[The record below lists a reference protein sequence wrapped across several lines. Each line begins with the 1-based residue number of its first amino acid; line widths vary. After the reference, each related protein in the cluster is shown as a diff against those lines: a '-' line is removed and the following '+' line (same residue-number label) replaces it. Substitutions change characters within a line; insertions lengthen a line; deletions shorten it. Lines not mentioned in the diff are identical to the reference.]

1 MSLRPVAPGPRH
13 RPTGQPDTAD
23 AEDTA
28 AAALVPLLSD
38 YLDDVA
44 ERTAARL
51 GDVAGVAVTLS
62 LDGEPWTV
70 GSSTALASEVDQIQ
84 YEVGTGP
91 CLLAL
96 REGVATYVADLAAD
110 DRWGDYG
117 PRAAAH
123 GAASCISVPV
133 LLGESPAAVV
143 KVYSARVDG
152 LSPVQQDQARA
163 VAPEVAGGVRLALT
177 LGQQAQTLDDR
188 TAAMNTR
195 RVIDLAL
202 GVLMERDQC
211 GAAGA
216 FDALRSTSQRRNV
229 KLREAAQQVLAS
241 VPGADPAEARAPFR
255 ARPGRR
261 AGEATGSPAQ
271 PREARPRPAGSRI
284 EGATTPHQPSH
295 PRS

>member
-1 MSLRPVAPGPRH
+1 M
-13 RPTGQPDTAD
+13 
-23 AEDTA
+23 TA
-28 AAALVPLLSD
+28 AAEDRTAASALVPLLSD

-44 ERTAARL
+44 QRTASRL

-70 GSSTALASEVDQIQ
+70 GSSNAFAAEVDQIQ
-84 YEVGTGP
+84 YEVGSGP
-91 CLLAL
+91 CLRGL
-96 REGVATYVADLAAD
+96 REGVGSYVPDLAAD

-133 LLGESPAAVV
+133 LLEESPAAVV
-143 KVYSARVDG
+143 KVYAARVDG
-152 LSPVQQDQARA
+152 LSPDQQDQAREM
-163 VAPEVAGGVRLALT
+163 APEVAGGIRLALT
-177 LGQQAQTLDDR
+177 LVQQAQALDDR

-216 FDALRSTSQRRNV
+216 FDALRSTSQRHNV

-241 VPGADPAEARAPFR
+241 VAGADAAEVRAPFR
-255 ARPGRR
+255 ARP
-261 AGEATGSPAQ
+261 
-271 PREARPRPAGSRI
+271 ARPTREGS
-284 EGATTPHQPSH
+284 
-295 PRS
+295 

>member
-1 MSLRPVAPGPRH
+1 MDAGAD
-13 RPTGQPDTAD
+13 DT
-23 AEDTA
+23 TA

-62 LDGEPWTV
+62 LHGEPWTV
-70 GSSTALASEVDQIQ
+70 GSSNVLAREVDQIQ
-84 YEVGTGP
+84 YEVGVGP

-117 PRAAAH
+117 PQAAAH

-152 LSPVQQDQARA
+152 LTPAQQDLARA

-177 LGQQAQTLDDR
+177 LGQQAQALDDR
-188 TAAMNTR
+188 TAAMATR

-211 GAAGA
+211 SAAGA
-216 FDALRSTSQRRNV
+216 FDTLRSTSQRRNV
-229 KLREAAQQVLAS
+229 KLRVAAQQVLAS
-241 VPGADPAEARAPFR
+241 VSGADAAEVRAPFR
-255 ARPGRR
+255 ARPARPA
-261 AGEATGSPAQ
+261 AGATRLRSGGDDERTRPG
-271 PREARPRPAGSRI
+271 PDDTRPRP
-284 EGATTPHQPSH
+284 QPRV
-295 PRS
+295 PRSRFGADDRSSSP